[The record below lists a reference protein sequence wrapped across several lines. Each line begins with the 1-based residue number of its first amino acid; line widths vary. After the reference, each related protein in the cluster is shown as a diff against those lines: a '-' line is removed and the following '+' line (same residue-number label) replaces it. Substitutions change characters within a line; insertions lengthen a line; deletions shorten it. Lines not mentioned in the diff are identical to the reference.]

1 MTEQR
6 KLDRV
11 YVEIGNVCNLACSF
25 CPGTKRPLHQ
35 MTEAEFQTVCERLR
49 PHTDYLYFHVMGEP
63 LLHPSLDRFLRM
75 AGECGFRVC
84 ITTNGTLL
92 SSEGQMLLSHAD
104 VLHKV
109 SISLHSLEGNGTVSG
124 QEADCYLSDAITFAR
139 EASALGIH
147 TVLRLWNLDADGR
160 EGRNL
165 ANSAIEARLHEAF
178 PEEWKPRWNG
188 FRLKQSVFL
197 EYAGIFTWPT
207 ESDAEATL
215 DGYCHGLLDQLA
227 VLADGTVTPCC
238 LDSEGEIA
246 LGNLYRSTLPEIL
259 AAPRATAMWEG
270 FSARKMVE
278 PLCQKCT
285 YARRFRH

>member
-1 MTEQR
+1 LLST
-6 KLDRV
+6 
-11 YVEIGNVCNLACSF
+11 
-25 CPGTKRPLHQ
+25 
-35 MTEAEFQTVCERLR
+35 AEE
-49 PHTDYLYFHVMGEP
+49 Y
-63 LLHPSLDRFLRM
+63 
-75 AGECGFRVC
+75 GFRVC

-92 SSEGQMLLSHAD
+92 SSEGHVLLSHSD

-109 SISLHSLEGNGTVSG
+109 SVSLHSLEGNGTVSG
-124 QEADCYLSDAITFAR
+124 QEADRYLSDAIAFAK
-139 EASALGIH
+139 EASARGTH

-165 ANSAIEARLHEAF
+165 ANSAIEARLHDAF

-207 ESDAEATL
+207 ESDAEAVE

-246 LGNLYRSTLPEIL
+246 LGNLYQSTLSEIL
-259 AAPRATAMWEG
+259 SAPRATAMREG
-270 FSARKMVE
+270 FAERKMVE
-278 PLCQKCT
+278 PLCKKCT
-285 YARRFRH
+285 YARRFRR